1 MKGLDIV
8 VLIGLGILAIIDIK
22 KKKIPVWFVGIF
34 SIIVL
39 SMRFVEGI
47 VLSDVMGGFF
57 LGVLIL
63 ILAVCSRENIGIGD
77 GLVLCTLGIG
87 YCLED
92 MIGILG
98 ISFFLAAIWAIGLV
112 LLKRANKKT
121 EFPFLP
127 CLFTGYLFIV
137 WIK

>member
-47 VLSDVMGGFF
+47 DCPMLWAVFF
-57 LGVLIL
+57 
-63 ILAVCSRENIGIGD
+63 
-77 GLVLCTLGIG
+77 
-87 YCLED
+87 
-92 MIGILG
+92 
-98 ISFFLAAIWAIGLV
+98 
-112 LLKRANKKT
+112 
-121 EFPFLP
+121 
-127 CLFTGYLFIV
+127 
-137 WIK
+137 